1 MTHLI
6 YKINFILGLD
16 GLNNIEDLWMN
27 DCSLSDWKQIE
38 VLRSVS
44 TLRTVYFERNPL
56 YKDTMYRKK
65 IMMTLPQDRICIHDF
80 ILSPWFSDLT

>member
-1 MTHLI
+1 MTHLK

-44 TLRTVYFERNPL
+44 TLRTVYFERNPI

-65 IMMTLPQDRICIHDF
+65 IMMTLPQERICIHHF
-80 ILSPWFSDLT
+80 ILNP